1 MFLFALRAAL
11 CEMPV
16 NDATAAHC
24 HTRPL
29 RQLPPFPSPQRPPRK
44 QANSWPARRS
54 TGSRQPQQMDS
65 VPVEK
70 ENATGNVAAPS
81 KTKPIVKSSSQDG
94 TKPRAPLRM
103 VAAPPQE
110 HVAVRAVS
118 AAHKRMLD
126 RQPTA
131 SITPAAKQGRPMC
144 LSNGCAAILTWL
156 FCSLCDDM
164 LTRAHRA
171 AASQGRGGI
180 FCRLFEG

>member
-1 MFLFALRAAL
+1 
-11 CEMPV
+11 
-16 NDATAAHC
+16 
-24 HTRPL
+24 
-29 RQLPPFPSPQRPPRK
+29 
-44 QANSWPARRS
+44 
-54 TGSRQPQQMDS
+54 MDS

-94 TKPRAPLRM
+94 TKHRAPLRM

-131 SITPAAKQGRPMC
+131 SITPAAKQGGAMY
-144 LSNGCAAILTWL
+144 LIFECAAILIL
-156 FCSLCDDM
+156 AVLLSL
-164 LTRAHRA
+164 
-171 AASQGRGGI
+171 Q
-180 FCRLFEG
+180 